1 VDEALVILGEDGL
14 REVIA
19 SVVLGPIMVT
29 KAVPGIDT
37 SLSSSFL
44 GEALKCAV
52 TCRSSARMRG
62 SADPFAVFLSGL
74 TNSVGLAATDG

>member
-37 SLSSSFL
+37 
-44 GEALKCAV
+44 
-52 TCRSSARMRG
+52 
-62 SADPFAVFLSGL
+62 
-74 TNSVGLAATDG
+74 